1 MEITTQIGTFLG
13 IFITGVISILNLK
26 EIKKNRLADTI
37 VNDYINQL
45 RDYTTIM
52 GELIGNINAFIS
64 TYNPNNKDI
73 EKFYDLKKELE
84 KNKAKL
90 LLNVTNKASKIYYYS
105 IEKNLEDLSNIMQIL
120 ISVKI
125 KNDSMDMSDIN
136 FMKEKSKYNP
146 YQLKIMYNRQL
157 INQLENSVP
166 IYNHLFKSN
175 YSLLYWIEDKCYDSS
190 YNLDDYAKDLQN
202 YEEKDLKEFNTIYE
216 HNLKTYKIIKE
227 AFKNYERDHLEFL
240 QIHLDMLNSS
250 ALVYINIEGL
260 RINELTD
267 KSAISNY
274 DDLFL
279 NELNNRFESNKE
291 MEIKKLES
299 KLLDKVNTTDITI
312 NKIIDKEIENEINK
326 DVTEEKKSEI
336 KQNYKKINDNKKLIL
351 NSNNSEK
358 VLDYFDKHYEY
369 LKNKRI

>member
-125 KNDSMDMSDIN
+125 KNDSMDMSEIN

-146 YQLKIMYNRQL
+146 YQLKIMHNRQL

-175 YSLLYWIEDKCYDSS
+175 YSLLYWIEDKCYDSY
-190 YNLDDYAKDLQN
+190 YNLDDYANDLQKN
-202 YEEKDLKEFNTIYE
+202 KEDLKKFNIIYE

-369 LKNKRI
+369 LKNKKI

>member
-1 MEITTQIGTFLG
+1 
-13 IFITGVISILNLK
+13 
-26 EIKKNRLADTI
+26 
-37 VNDYINQL
+37 
-45 RDYTTIM
+45 
-52 GELIGNINAFIS
+52 
-64 TYNPNNKDI
+64 
-73 EKFYDLKKELE
+73 
-84 KNKAKL
+84 
-90 LLNVTNKASKIYYYS
+90 
-105 IEKNLEDLSNIMQIL
+105 MQIL

-190 YNLDDYAKDLQN
+190 YNLDDYANDLQKN
-202 YEEKDLKEFNTIYE
+202 KKDLKKFNIIYE

-369 LKNKRI
+369 LKNKKI

>member
-1 MEITTQIGTFLG
+1 
-13 IFITGVISILNLK
+13 
-26 EIKKNRLADTI
+26 
-37 VNDYINQL
+37 
-45 RDYTTIM
+45 
-52 GELIGNINAFIS
+52 
-64 TYNPNNKDI
+64 
-73 EKFYDLKKELE
+73 
-84 KNKAKL
+84 
-90 LLNVTNKASKIYYYS
+90 
-105 IEKNLEDLSNIMQIL
+105 
-120 ISVKI
+120 
-125 KNDSMDMSDIN
+125 
-136 FMKEKSKYNP
+136 
-146 YQLKIMYNRQL
+146 
-157 INQLENSVP
+157 
-166 IYNHLFKSN
+166 
-175 YSLLYWIEDKCYDSS
+175 
-190 YNLDDYAKDLQN
+190 
-202 YEEKDLKEFNTIYE
+202 
-216 HNLKTYKIIKE
+216 
-227 AFKNYERDHLEFL
+227 
-240 QIHLDMLNSS
+240 MLNSS

-369 LKNKRI
+369 LKNKKI